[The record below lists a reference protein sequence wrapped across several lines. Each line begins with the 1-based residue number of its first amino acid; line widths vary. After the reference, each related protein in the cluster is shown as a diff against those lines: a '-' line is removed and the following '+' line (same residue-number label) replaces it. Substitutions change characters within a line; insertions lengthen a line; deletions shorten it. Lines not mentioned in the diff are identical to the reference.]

1 MDEFKKKRLS
11 LAILVF
17 LSFLTVLLG
26 YISFDLVFPDY
37 PFSRKLYYAFQL
49 FSMESGD
56 RFYERGEVHSLM
68 FVIIYNSARFLAIFT
83 LIYTIL
89 LALVSVLR
97 DRFFQTRVRRMHGH
111 SILCGLGEVGNAIVR
126 NCKDKHKLVIIEND
140 PENENL
146 EQYRKEGIKVITGN
160 ALDPEMLIKAGIEHA
175 SLLYALTGDDFS
187 NLTVIR
193 NAKTIFRNLRLN
205 QKFKLAANIDSCNL
219 KSAATKEI
227 CSKNDEVEP
236 PLMHLLNAYYNY
248 AIERSNAALSGNAD
262 PAKDKDWESL
272 KKALLAYIPV
282 DYPDRMNPDF
292 EVKLFNINE
301 LSARYIFRRYAPD
314 SFSPVTDPNSE
325 PVHILFL
332 GYSQMG
338 EELLKLCIQN
348 CQFINCKNT
357 KITILYQEADLAEIK
372 VLTKHKN
379 ISRLID
385 LQFLKLNP
393 HHLTLS
399 NLALNGL
406 SSVKVIYICSEQDRY
421 QASYSVKAR
430 EIFGQS
436 VPIIRWFSKDVISGS
451 SKSVTSNLYT
461 IDILESVATEK
472 NIMDEVIDYP
482 AIAVHNRWL
491 LRAIN
496 DYVNNVEKNILQQQD
511 IQAPKLTLLPWHL
524 LNEETRD
531 DNRSVIEHN
540 FIKIRSMGQPAD
552 PDHYIQP
559 EKIKVDFS
567 FLKDKQ
573 KVEQLAEMEHRRWMA
588 TKYYYDWDY
597 NPNREDEQKLH
608 NNLIGFDQLNEG
620 TQEYDIKQIEE
631 LEEVWN
637 LKIKV

>member
-1 MDEFKKKRLS
+1 M
-11 LAILVF
+11 
-17 LSFLTVLLG
+17 
-26 YISFDLVFPDY
+26 
-37 PFSRKLYYAFQL
+37 
-49 FSMESGD
+49 
-56 RFYERGEVHSLM
+56 
-68 FVIIYNSARFLAIFT
+68 
-83 LIYTIL
+83 
-89 LALVSVLR
+89 
-97 DRFFQTRVRRMHGH
+97 
-111 SILCGLGEVGNAIVR
+111 
-126 NCKDKHKLVIIEND
+126 
-140 PENENL
+140 
-146 EQYRKEGIKVITGN
+146 
-160 ALDPEMLIKAGIEHA
+160 
-175 SLLYALTGDDFS
+175 
-187 NLTVIR
+187 
-193 NAKTIFRNLRLN
+193 
-205 QKFKLAANIDSCNL
+205 
-219 KSAATKEI
+219 KEI
-227 CSKNDEVEP
+227 GSQNNEVEP
-236 PLMHLLNAYYNY
+236 PLLHLLNAYYN
-248 AIERSNAALSGNAD
+248 NANMRLNATLSGNAD
-262 PAKDKDWESL
+262 PAKDKDSESL
-272 KKALLAYIPV
+272 KKALLAYIPT
-282 DYPDRMNPDF
+282 DSPDGMNPDF

-301 LSARYIFRRYAPD
+301 LSARYIFRRFAPD
-314 SFSPVTDPNSE
+314 SFNPVTDPNSE

-348 CQFINCKNT
+348 CHFINRKNT
-357 KITILYQEADLAEIK
+357 KITILSQEADLAEKK

-379 ISRLID
+379 ISKLVD
-385 LQFLKLNP
+385 LQFVKLNP

-430 EIFGQS
+430 EVFGKN
-436 VPIIRWFSKDVISGS
+436 VPVIRWFSKDVISGS

-461 IDILESVATEK
+461 IDILESVATQE
-472 NIMDEVIDYP
+472 NIMDEVIDYT

-496 DYVNNVEKNILQQQD
+496 DYVNTVEKNIIQQQD

-559 EKIKVDFS
+559 EKVKVDFS
-567 FLKDKQ
+567 FLNDNQ

-597 NPNREDEQKLH
+597 NLDRKDEQKLH
-608 NNLIGFDQLNEG
+608 NNLIGFDQLDAG
-620 TQEYDIKQIEE
+620 TQEYDKKQILE